1 MNNVAVTWLKG
12 LPCSSSPGAPPPSN
26 GGGFLAALLLLCDP
40 YTLVLV
46 NHPEGEPLTP
56 ADLISFSFWNLEMEP
71 IGLS

>member
-12 LPCSSSPGAPPPSN
+12 LPCSSSPVAPPPSN

-46 NHPEGEPLTP
+46 NHPEGETP
-56 ADLISFSFWNLEMEP
+56 DPS
-71 IGLS
+71 